1 MCCSVDDDDVQVEA
15 EEMED
20 DDDETYVDHRLET
33 YKLCCTSRSK
43 KDHFLGKRKETL
55 VLLNLLAPSNLSRE
69 TIRSLNRIL
78 RTIQI
83 TSQTE

>member
-1 MCCSVDDDDVQVEA
+1 MCCSVNDDDVQVE
-15 EEMED
+15 EEETEDDD

-43 KDHFLGKRKETL
+43 KDHFLGKCKETL
-55 VLLNLLAPSNLSRE
+55 VQLSPLAQSNLSPE

-78 RTIQI
+78 RII
-83 TSQTE
+83 